1 MMLFNEIRAKQ
12 NENKQGAQEESKC
25 ISNLI
30 SNAKVRKKNT
40 FICQSQGQDSGQGLG
55 DTLDI
60 IRDDGIQ
67 AQEYIERDA
76 FIDTFITLYFGPE
89 DEQIKLLFNM

>member
-1 MMLFNEIRAKQ
+1 MGF
-12 NENKQGAQEESKC
+12 
-25 ISNLI
+25 
-30 SNAKVRKKNT
+30 
-40 FICQSQGQDSGQGLG
+40 G

-76 FIDTFITLYFGPE
+76 FIETFNILYFGPAE
-89 DEQIKLLFNM
+89 EQIKLLFNM

>member
-12 NENKQGAQEESKC
+12 NENRSGAQEESKC
-25 ISNLI
+25 ISNMI
-30 SNAKVRKKNT
+30 SNVRKKNT
-40 FICQSQGQDSGQGLG
+40 FISQQPGQDSGQGFG
-55 DTLDI
+55 ETLDI

-67 AQEYIERDA
+67 AQEYIERDE
-76 FIDTFITLYFGPE
+76 FIETFIILYFGPA